1 MDQTGLLIVMW
12 IASGAFLGGVLTP
25 VLTAGRRLNEWAA
38 MAIGLV
44 TGAVGNL
51 LLLVPLWLG
60 LSRVAP
66 AEETH
71 EPAWKRD
78 AVTLDD
84 LLAAEAAGTG
94 DVLPP
99 NPLPALK
106 RNFWPVPRED
116 GEHSHRMTYV
126 GVFVALAVVTAI
138 EVALS
143 VLDSS
148 ADLGFSV
155 VWPLA
160 ALSTLKILLVV
171 AYFMHLRWENRWF
184 ILIFAGS
191 VPFALMVLVV
201 LGAVA

>member
-1 MDQTGLLIVMW
+1 MDQIGLWVMLW
-12 IASGAFLGGVLTP
+12 IASGAFLGGVVTP
-25 VLTAGRRLNEWAA
+25 VLTASRRLNEWAA

-44 TGAVGNL
+44 AGAVGNL
-51 LLLVPLWLG
+51 ALLVPLWLG
-60 LSRVAP
+60 LSRLER

-78 AVTLDD
+78 AVTLEE
-84 LLAAEAAGTG
+84 LLAAEAAGSG
-94 DVLPP
+94 GVLPP

-106 RNFWPVPRED
+106 RNFWPAPRED
-116 GEHSHRMTYV
+116 AEHSHRMTYV

-143 VLDSS
+143 ALDASG
-148 ADLGFSV
+148 DLGFSV

-160 ALSTLKILLVV
+160 ALSALKILLVV
-171 AYFMHLRWENRWF
+171 AFFMHLRWENRWF
-184 ILIFAGS
+184 ILVFAAS

>member
-94 DVLPP
+94 GVLPP

>member
-1 MDQTGLLIVMW
+1 
-12 IASGAFLGGVLTP
+12 
-25 VLTAGRRLNEWAA
+25 LNEWAA

-94 DVLPP
+94 GVLPP

-184 ILIFAGS
+184 TLIFVGS